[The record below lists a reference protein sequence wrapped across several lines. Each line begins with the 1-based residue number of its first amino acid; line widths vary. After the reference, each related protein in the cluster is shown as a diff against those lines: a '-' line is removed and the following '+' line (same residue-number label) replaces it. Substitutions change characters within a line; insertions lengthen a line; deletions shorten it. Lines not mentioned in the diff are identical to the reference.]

1 MKDVWIPRRTP
12 NFTPYHLAANS
23 PSESAHTPQQKL
35 SRRILSNNFFKDTM
49 KRAKLTPTTDLDDFD
64 DNAAILAV
72 LPAVGQDKPQSR
84 RPRCLEPVTA
94 QPRPS
99 SHRNAADK
107 ERCGTTAAIT
117 CLMNCF
123 YLTGGVSKSI
133 IAEARILAG
142 EAARTLRI

>member
-1 MKDVWIPRRTP
+1 MCGYRVGPQTLL
-12 NFTPYHLAANS
+12 PYHLTANFPTQS
-23 PSESAHTPQQKL
+23 SRTTPRQEL
-35 SRRILSNNFFKDTM
+35 SRRILSRCFSKDTAT
-49 KRAKLTPTTDLDDFD
+49 RAELTPDTDLDDFD

-72 LPAVGQDKPQSR
+72 LAAVGQDKPRSR

-117 CLMNCF
+117 CLMNWF

-142 EAARTLRI
+142 EAARTLRV